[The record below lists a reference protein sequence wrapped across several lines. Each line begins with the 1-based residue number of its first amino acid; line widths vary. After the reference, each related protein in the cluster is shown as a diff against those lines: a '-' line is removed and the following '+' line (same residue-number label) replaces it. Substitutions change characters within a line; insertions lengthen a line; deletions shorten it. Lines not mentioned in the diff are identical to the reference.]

1 MMTDRKIA
9 MTFAEAII
17 ANHED
22 QMDKNVEVWR
32 QCLMISKRNMIPPMG
47 IEDILYLLQKG
58 TLRSLEQALLLLM
71 AEIEFRKFH
80 RQGLP

>member
-1 MMTDRKIA
+1 MMTEREIA

-22 QMDKNVEVWR
+22 QTDKNVEIWR
-32 QCLMISKRNMIPPMG
+32 QCLMISKRNMVPPMG
-47 IEDILYLLQKG
+47 TEDILYLLQKG